1 MMEEVAN
8 GVILSDL
15 KNLDFDRAVQ
25 NMKDSRLEDKN
36 IDKGLLGKFISIKIN
51 KLKGQSAIKDKDG

>member
-1 MMEEVAN
+1 MEEVAN

-51 KLKGQSAIKDKDG
+51 KLKG